1 MHFAIKMLYTSYMF
15 AVIRHTYVLDVKD
28 KYNSI
33 GEWKHYV
40 WLFADE
46 VDAMAYAITLLDN
59 PLLTANEHSKAQAIE
74 TLQDCKFYQVG
85 RDSVAVAEVLETPE
99 IIYED
104 DNERRENDLH

>member
-1 MHFAIKMLYTSYMF
+1 MF
-15 AVIRHTYVLDVKD
+15 AVIRHTYVLDFSD

-40 WLFADE
+40 WLFDNDL
-46 VDAMAYAITLLDN
+46 DAMTYAITLLDN
-59 PLLTANEHSKAQAIE
+59 PLLLANEHSLANAIE
-74 TLQDCKFYQVG
+74 TLQDNRFFQVG

-104 DNERRENDLH
+104 NHERRKDDLH

>member
-1 MHFAIKMLYTSYMF
+1 MF
-15 AVIRHTYVLDVKD
+15 AVIRHTYVLDISD

-40 WLFADE
+40 WLFDNDL
-46 VDAMAYAITLLDN
+46 DAMTYAITLLDN
-59 PLLTANEHSKAQAIE
+59 PLLLANEHLLANAIE
-74 TLQDCKFYQVG
+74 TLQDNRFFQVG

-104 DNERRENDLH
+104 NHERRKDDLH

>member
-1 MHFAIKMLYTSYMF
+1 MF
-15 AVIRHTYVLDVKD
+15 AVIRHTYVLDISD

-40 WLFADE
+40 WLFDNDL
-46 VDAMAYAITLLDN
+46 DAMTYAITLLDN
-59 PLLTANEHSKAQAIE
+59 PLLLANEHSLANAIE
-74 TLQDCKFYQVG
+74 TLQDNRLFQVG

-104 DNERRENDLH
+104 NHERRKDDLH